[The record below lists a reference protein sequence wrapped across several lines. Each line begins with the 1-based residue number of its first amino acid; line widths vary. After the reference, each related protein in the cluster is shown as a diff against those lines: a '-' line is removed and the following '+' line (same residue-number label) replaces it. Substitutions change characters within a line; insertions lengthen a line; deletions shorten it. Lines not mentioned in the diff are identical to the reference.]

1 MAERD
6 QTRPD
11 LGDLGRVHFVG
22 IGGAGM
28 SGIARIML
36 SRGIEVSGCDARDS
50 RAVAALR
57 ARGATVEV
65 GHDPAHVTGA
75 DTVVVSSAIRPDN
88 PELVEA
94 RHLGKPVMPRA
105 AALAAVMSGRRG
117 IAVAGTAGK
126 TTTTSMLTVAL
137 QACGRD
143 PSYAIGGDLNE
154 PGSNAHM
161 GTGEFFVAEADES
174 DRSFLL
180 LSPEVA
186 VITNIEPDHLDT
198 YGDAAAVQKAF
209 VDFVGRLPS
218 GGAVVLGADDPG
230 AAALATAATERG
242 LRVISFGTEL
252 DTDVRIDNFVLTPGG
267 SRFELVVGGRR
278 LGEVA
283 LAVPGV
289 YNAMNAAGALAAG
302 LAVGLPF
309 ADMVRGLAA
318 FTGAR
323 RRFEFK
329 GIAHGVRVYDDYAHH
344 PTKVRALLTAA
355 RHEAS
360 AFGGR
365 SSTDGRVVVVFQP
378 HLYSRT
384 EAFATEFGA
393 ALGLA
398 DLVLVMEVYAAR
410 EDPVPGVTGAL
421 IADRVTLPPEA
432 VLFEPSWT
440 AVPAAVAALVRPGDV
455 VLTVG
460 AGDVTLLGPEIL
472 AAIEDP
478 SGAAV
483 GES

>member
-1 MAERD
+1 VAERD
-6 QTRPD
+6 DTPPD

-36 SRGIEVSGCDARDS
+36 SRGVEVSGCDARDS

-57 ARGATVEV
+57 ARGAAVEV
-65 GHDPAHVTGA
+65 GHDASHIGDV

-88 PELVEA
+88 PELAEA
-94 RHLGKPVMPRA
+94 RRLGREVLPRA
-105 AALAAVMSGRRG
+105 AALAAVMAGRRG
-117 IAVAGTAGK
+117 IAVAGTHGK

-180 LSPEVA
+180 LSPEIAIV
-186 VITNIEPDHLDT
+186 TNVEADHLDN
-198 YGDAAAVQKAF
+198 YGDAAAVHEVFRQ
-209 VDFVGRLPS
+209 FVGRVAADGCL
-218 GGAVVLGADDPG
+218 VVGADDEG
-230 AAALATAATERG
+230 ARDLLPVAEQAG
-242 LRVISFGTEL
+242 LRIVTFGRSA
-252 DTDVRIDNFVLTPGG
+252 DADVRIAELSADAGRPT
-267 SRFELVVGGRR
+267 FEIVAGGRR
-278 LGEVA
+278 LGSVA
-283 LAVPGV
+283 LQVPGA
-289 YNAMNAAGALAAG
+289 YNAHNAAGALAAG
-302 LAVGLPF
+302 LQLGLPF
-309 ADMVRGLAA
+309 SDMVRGLEE

-329 GIAHGVRVYDDYAHH
+329 GVARGVRVYDDYAHH
-344 PTKVRALLTAA
+344 PTELHALLAAA
-355 RHEAS
+355 RQVAGE
-360 AFGGR
+360 GR
-365 SSTDGRVVVVFQP
+365 LVAVFQP

-384 EAFATEFGA
+384 ATFAEAFAE
-393 ALGLA
+393 ALATA
-398 DLVLVMEVYAAR
+398 DVAVVMEVYAAR

-421 IADRVTLPPEA
+421 IADRIDLPGER

-440 AVPAAVAALVRPGDV
+440 AVPAAVAGLVRPGDV

-472 AAIEDP
+472 AAVED
-478 SGAAV
+478 SVDVRA
-483 GES
+483 GEQ